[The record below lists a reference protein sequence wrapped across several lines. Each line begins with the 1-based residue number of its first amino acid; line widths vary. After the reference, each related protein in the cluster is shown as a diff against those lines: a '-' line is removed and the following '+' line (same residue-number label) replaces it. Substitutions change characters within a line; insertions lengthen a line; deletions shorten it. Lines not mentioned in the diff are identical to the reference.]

1 MAPAA
6 RLNGSATVVML
17 VNGQPVEMAIDG
29 ANAPVTA
36 GNFVDLV
43 ERGFY
48 DGISFH
54 RVVRSPDPFV
64 VQAGD
69 PASKDPNVP
78 LTNLGGGSF
87 IDPDTNQARTIPL
100 EIKTQGAAEPI
111 YSQTT
116 TQPVAK
122 PHKQGTIAMARANAP
137 DSGSSQF
144 YIALQD
150 LPFLDGNY
158 TTFGQVT
165 QGFPTVDG
173 IKAGDRITAAKVV
186 DGVLPSRASVVLTD
200 ATRLN
205 AAHNFLNRA
214 DLPRQFTLLAET
226 ADTATLTAV
235 QSQTTPSGVR
245 GLGGNDTLTGSSG
258 ADIVW
263 GDDGDDLIFGADGD
277 DYLRGIDGN
286 DVLNGDAGNDFVNGN
301 RGNDTV
307 NGGAGDDAV
316 RGGQGNDVLIGGDGN
331 DVLCGDFGEDT
342 LTGGAGADTFLLRT
356 DTAIGIQSASDFVVD
371 FSAAQGDRLGI
382 VGSVA
387 LDQLTLQNQGG
398 STVIQLPTGQT
409 LATIT
414 GAVPDA
420 VRSAL
425 VAVSAS
431 DAVLRL

>member
-6 RLNGSATVVML
+6 RLNGSATVVMI
-17 VNGQPVEMAIDG
+17 VNGQAVEMAIDG

-69 PASKDPNVP
+69 PASKDPTVP
-78 LTNLGGGSF
+78 LNRLGGGSY

-100 EIKTQGAAEPI
+100 EIKTQGATEPI

-116 TQPVAK
+116 TQPVAV
-122 PHKQGTIAMARANAP
+122 PHKQGTIAMARAAAP
-137 DSGSSQF
+137 DSASSQF
-144 YIALQD
+144 YIALKE

-158 TTFGQVT
+158 ATFGQVT
-165 QGFPTVDG
+165 QGFAAVDQ
-173 IKAGDRITAAKVV
+173 IQAGDRIVSAKVV
-186 DGVLPSRASVVLTD
+186 DGVLPSRTSVVLSD

-214 DLPRQFTLLAET
+214 DLPRQFTFLGEAAESV
-226 ADTATLTAV
+226 TLTAA

-245 GLGGNDTLTGSSG
+245 GLAGNDTIIGSSA

-263 GDDGDDLIFGADGD
+263 GDEGNDVISGGDGD
-277 DYLRGIDGN
+277 DYLRGIDG
-286 DVLNGDAGNDFVNGN
+286 DDLINGDAGGDFVNGN

-307 NGGAGDDAV
+307 IGGAGDDFV
-316 RGGQGNDVLIGGDGN
+316 RGGQGNDSLLGGDGN
-331 DVLCGDFGEDT
+331 DVLCGDFGADT

-356 DTAIGIQSASDFVVD
+356 DTAIGIQAASDVVVD

-382 VGSVA
+382 VGSVT

-409 LATIT
+409 LATIA
-414 GAVPDA
+414 GAAPDV

-425 VAVSAS
+425 VAVSSS

>member
-6 RLNGSATVVML
+6 RLNGSATVIML
-17 VNGQPVEMAIDG
+17 VNGQSVEMAIDG

-78 LTNLGGGSF
+78 LSSLGTGGF
-87 IDPDTNQARTIPL
+87 IDPDTNQARSIPL
-100 EIKTQGAAEPI
+100 EIKVQGAAEPI

-116 TQPVAK
+116 TQPVAL
-122 PHKQGTIAMARANAP
+122 PHKQGTLAMARAQSP

-144 YIALQD
+144 YIALKE

-158 TTFGQVT
+158 ATFGQVT
-165 QGFPTVDG
+165 QGFSAVDA
-173 IKAGDRITAAKVV
+173 IQAGDRITAAKVV
-186 DGVLPSRASVVLTD
+186 DGVLPGRTSVVLTD

-205 AAHNFLNRA
+205 TAHNFLNRA
-214 DLPRQFTLLAET
+214 DLPRQFTFLTEAAET
-226 ADTATLTAV
+226 VTLTAA

-245 GLGGNDTLTGSSG
+245 GLGGDDVITGSSA

-263 GDDGDDLIFGADGD
+263 GDAGNDSLFGGDGD

-286 DVLNGDAGNDFVNGN
+286 DLINGDGGNDFLNGN
-301 RGNDTV
+301 QGNDTV
-307 NGGAGDDAV
+307 NGGAGDDFV
-316 RGGQGNDVLIGGDGN
+316 RGGQGDDVLLGGDGN
-331 DVLCGDFGEDT
+331 DVLCGDFGADT
-342 LTGGAGADTFLLRT
+342 LTGGVGADTFLLRT
-356 DTAIGIQSASDFVVD
+356 DTAIGIRAAADLVVD
-371 FSAAQGDRLGI
+371 FSAAQGDRVGI
-382 VGSVA
+382 VGSVS
-387 LDQLTLQNQGG
+387 LEQLTLQSQGG
-398 STVIQLPTGQT
+398 STVLQLPTGQT

-414 GAVPDA
+414 GATPDL

-425 VAVSAS
+425 VVVSAS
-431 DAVLRL
+431 DAVMRL